1 VTLAG
6 QAKVRTFSVALCGI
20 GGPIIGCAIAG
31 FVNSEPLLIMSSDIA
46 GAPVVLYALIP
57 LAIPGAIIG
66 IFAGHLTVVLIRQGY
81 IDRWK
86 NWQLRSL
93 GAALGGLGGIGLWG
107 MLFMQVDSAW
117 SVLGPAAGA
126 GALCGLLI
134 ANYALRTA
142 KRERA
147 DVGACATA

>member
-6 QAKVRTFSVALCGI
+6 QAKVRIFSVALCGI

-31 FVNSEPLLIMSSDIA
+31 IVNGQPLLVVSWDIA
-46 GAPVVLYALIP
+46 GVPVVLYALIP
-57 LAIPGAIIG
+57 LAIPGTIIG
-66 IFAGHLTVVLIRQGY
+66 IFAGYLTGVLMRRGY
-81 IDRWK
+81 IDRLT
-86 NWQLRSL
+86 NWQARSL

-107 MLFMQVDSAW
+107 MLFMQVDAAW

-134 ANYALRTA
+134 ANYTLRIA
-142 KRERA
+142 NRERA
-147 DVGACATA
+147 EVRACATS